1 MGRPLLLTQKDYSEL
16 VKASYIVNSST
27 SRDTGEEIPR
37 MMRMCAFLPVNIPI
51 LFGMLL
57 STPSVANT
65 VFWQWFN
72 QSFNAG
78 LNYGNRNASSPYTT
92 NDLAFGYFA
101 AVGSSVSVA
110 LTLRKAFSGL
120 TRGMTGAKL
129 IVLNSFVA
137 SLASGSANFLNTFC
151 MRKVEMNNGI
161 EIFSD
166 EQLT

>member
-1 MGRPLLLTQKDYSEL
+1 MTKNEYAEL
-16 VKASYIVNSST
+16 NRASYIVNSST
-27 SRDTGEEIPR
+27 VRDTGDEIPR

-57 STPSVANT
+57 SPPTAANT
-65 VFWQWFN
+65 IFWQWFN

-92 NDLAFGYFA
+92 KDLAFGYSA
-101 AVGSSVSVA
+101 AVGSSVTMA
-110 LTLRKAFSGL
+110 LALRKVFANVAKS
-120 TRGMTGAKL
+120 MTGAKL
-129 IVLNSFVA
+129 ILVNSLVA
-137 SLASGSANFLNTFC
+137 ALASGTAGFLNTFC

-166 EQLT
+166 E